1 MKKTTVF
8 TCGVC
13 HKEITQ
19 EHEDFTTG
27 YGIDSK
33 HEKICY
39 NCCAEED
46 KQFMRDNGK
55 ITLYLVK
62 RYDNQEPDRFGFHP
76 YNYFVINWPS
86 SLEIKCY
93 YHNKGKHNMAG
104 TRYDVWFKFE
114 GYVWHG
120 VQYGENTQL
129 CHCKKTKQ
137 R

>member
-1 MKKTTVF
+1 MKKTTSF
-8 TCGVC
+8 TCEVC
-13 HKEITQ
+13 HKEISQ

-27 YGIDSK
+27 YATNDK
-33 HEKICY
+33 KEKICY
-39 NCCAEED
+39 ACCAEAD
-46 KQFMRDNGK
+46 KQFMRDNNK
-55 ITLYLVK
+55 ITLYLIK
-62 RYDNQEPDRFGFHP
+62 RYLYPESTTNKA
-76 YNYFVINWPS
+76 YNYFVTNWPG

-93 YHNKGKHNMAG
+93 YSDKGKHNIAG

-137 R
+137 Q